1 MIDTVKIL
9 LTYSSQPKWVTE
21 ARLFTNVDAIKA
33 CLAYNNGTTY
43 KKLGIYQP
51 ALHWKTKGRTSKSY
65 QLAIEFSAPKLLY
78 SNNFTEQQTPTLSAV
93 IAKLSEVLRDLWRY
107 WAFPRAS

>member
-21 ARLFTNVDAIKA
+21 AKLFTNVDATKGVFV
-33 CLAYNNGTTY
+33 AYNNPSSTY

-51 ALHWKTKGRTSKSY
+51 RLT
-65 QLAIEFSAPKLLY
+65 
-78 SNNFTEQQTPTLSAV
+78 
-93 IAKLSEVLRDLWRY
+93 
-107 WAFPRAS
+107 